1 MERTTYS
8 YLILSS
14 LQITR
19 CSRIQPTSMH
29 RTYMVIM
36 NAEPMNCC
44 KSTAKPMVDRK
55 VREINR
61 PRSRLPRSFCTGLS
75 CATQIET
82 VVRSS
87 SLPAFWEYCLRKSSS
102 NECNT
107 KTDGQQPCNIT
118 DRPFFIGHQRLFIAL
133 FQLFF
138 AELVWPELVPFFG
151 CLHQHWS
158 CKQEYHQWGGN
169 NIVCCICSCQCF
181 SRTIQTGC
189 NSSQVWSTASVGS
202 YEHSGTFPALYNS
215 WSKENTQNNCD
226 QTNRADCRNQ
236 CQNRLFCQ
244 FFNSVRFIL
253 SIQIEID
260 SGTQ

>member
-1 MERTTYS
+1 MPTWFPAAPARTPIIKPTLIRDFQFAPAAVREEVGPSTIHPTMERTTYS

-14 LQITR
+14 LQITK

-55 VREINR
+55 VREMNR
-61 PRSRLPRSFCTGLS
+61 PRSRLPRSFCTGLI
-75 CATQIET
+75 CAN
-82 VVRSS
+82 
-87 SLPAFWEYCLRKSSS
+87 A
-102 NECNT
+102 

-138 AELVWPELVPFFG
+138 AELVRPELVPFFG

-189 NSSQVWSTASVGS
+189 NSSQV
-202 YEHSGTFPALYNS
+202 
-215 WSKENTQNNCD
+215 
-226 QTNRADCRNQ
+226 
-236 CQNRLFCQ
+236 
-244 FFNSVRFIL
+244 
-253 SIQIEID
+253 
-260 SGTQ
+260 